1 MHPAAPGP
9 WSTAHMTRRRAALGL
24 AVAALLPHRAGAQS
38 AADYPSRPVHLVVP
52 VPPGGPA
59 DQAVRALSERLR
71 AELGQP
77 IVVDNRPGAAGTLGT
92 GYVLQAPADGY
103 TLLTSLSSAQI
114 TAPLL
119 MDKPPYDGTKEFTPI
134 GRFARYTAV
143 LLVNESLP
151 VRDFGGLV
159 AYAKQRPGELNY
171 GSTGIGSSPHLV
183 TELLKM
189 RKGLH
194 LVHIPYKGGAPALQA
209 LLGNEV
215 QVLFGETSTALSWIR
230 SGRVRALAV
239 VADRRSALLPDV
251 PTLGEAGVAD
261 APTES
266 WMGLAGPPG
275 LPEGVV
281 KRLQQALDKAARHPD
296 FQRLL
301 ASGGGEAAPS
311 SADELRA
318 LWTADQRRWDAVIRA
333 NHIRAE

>member
-1 MHPAAPGP
+1 MQSPAHSPRSA
-9 WSTAHMTRRRAALGL
+9 AHLTRRTALGL
-24 AVAALLPHRAGAQS
+24 AVAAVMPQRAAAQQS
-38 AADYPSRPVHLVVP
+38 NDYPSRPVHLVVP

-71 AELGQP
+71 AELGQA
-77 IVVDNRPGAAGTLGT
+77 IVVDNRPGAAGMVGT

-103 TLLTSLSSAQI
+103 TLLTSLPSAQI

-119 MDKPPYDGTKEFTPI
+119 MPRPPYDGTKDFTPI

-143 LLVNESLP
+143 LLVNDSLP
-151 VRDFGGLV
+151 VRDFAAFV

-171 GSTGIGSSPHLV
+171 GSTGIGGSPHLV

-209 LLGNEV
+209 LIGNEV
-215 QVLFGETSTALSWIR
+215 QLLFGEISTALPWLR
-230 SGRVRALAV
+230 SGRVTALAV
-239 VADRRSALLPDV
+239 VSERRSVLLPDV

-261 APTES
+261 APTDA

-275 LPEGVV
+275 LPDAVV
-281 KRLQQALDKAARHPD
+281 KRLHQALDKAARHPE

-301 ASGGGEAAPS
+301 ASGGGEAAPGTP
-311 SADELRA
+311 DELRA
-318 LWTADQRRWDAVIRA
+318 LWAADQRRWGAVISA